1 MAIAPVQSSDD
12 LSLLV
17 EELGEHTEVESMGIV
32 EESDDEEDERTMG
45 L

>member
-1 MAIAPVQSSDD
+1 MTIAHVESSDD

-17 EELGEHTEVESMGIV
+17 EELGKHTELESMGIV
-32 EESDDEEDERTMG
+32 KESDDEEEERTVR